1 MNKMVP
7 VTVAVLMVSLG
18 GLVFALDSG
27 NNQTLYGNS
36 AAKADTALTLQD
48 MLTYAIQDE
57 YLARAEYQGIMAQF
71 GTIRP
76 FSNIIE
82 AEGTHVSWLEQAF
95 KNYKLPIPKDE
106 AKAYIHVPATLKEA
120 YEAGVQA
127 EIDNIAMYDRF
138 LGTSLVQDPKYAD
151 LQTLFTNLRNASKN
165 HLEAFKNQLNR
176 F

>member
-1 MNKMVP
+1 MNKK
-7 VTVAVLMVSLG
+7 VTIIILLFMVSLG

-36 AAKADTALTLQD
+36 AAKADTALTMED

-95 KNYKLPIPKDE
+95 NNYKLPIPKDE

-138 LGTSLVQDPKYAD
+138 LATPLVQDPKYAD
-151 LQTLFTNLRNASKN
+151 LKTLFTNLRNASTN

>member
-7 VTVAVLMVSLG
+7 VTIAILMVSLG

-36 AAKADTALTLQD
+36 AAKADTTLTLQD

-57 YLARAEYQGIMAQF
+57 YLARAEYQGIIAQF

-82 AEGTHVSWLEQAF
+82 AEGSHVSWLEQAF

-127 EIDNIAMYDRF
+127 EINNIAMYDRF
-138 LGTSLVQDPKYAD
+138 LASPLVQDPKYTD
-151 LQTLFTNLRNASKN
+151 LKTLFTNLRNASKN